1 MNRLNLTWI
10 NLNRLKETWINHDDF
25 WPRKSCFG
33 IWEHVL
39 KICSSYFWIVRALFS
54 NKRKYCCINYVLGM
68 YLFNSINYLFIII
81 FREIVI
87 AWCSSSVFYLIN
99 PPWPGSRKVFWMS
112 SDTRCHEISLKKKVI
127 IRIIH
132 ICATTLGTHFSRVSR
147 LELTLEFIL
156 KRMSLNRCR
165 GN

>member
-1 MNRLNLTWI
+1 MNQPWWFLTSQILFWDLRTCPENLFIILLNSSS
-10 NLNRLKETWINHDDF
+10 F
-25 WPRKSCFG
+25 
-33 IWEHVL
+33 VL
-39 KICSSYFWIVRALFS
+39 KQTKILLYKLRP
-54 NKRKYCCINYVLGM
+54 R

>member
-10 NLNRLKETWINHDDF
+10 NLNRLKRDLNQPWWFLTSQILF
-25 WPRKSCFG
+25 WDLRTCPENLFIILLNSSSF
-33 IWEHVL
+33 VL
-39 KICSSYFWIVRALFS
+39 KQTKILLYKLRP
-54 NKRKYCCINYVLGM
+54 R